1 LNIPLGRLAMTRSV
15 QKRSAKI
22 NIAVVT
28 WAVVFAVPLL
38 LLVSRPWVDWL
49 IGVYLAVIIGGF
61 VLSAII
67 GVYDERERLVKE
79 RHEAMQNRR

>member
-1 LNIPLGRLAMTRSV
+1 MTRSV

-22 NIAVVT
+22 NIAVVA